1 MAAVRF
7 ENLTLGYGRH
17 PAVHHLNGE
26 LAPGSLTAIIGPNGA
41 GKSTLLKGVVGAI
54 KPLQGQ
60 IHIGGVESPHIAY
73 LPQMSELDRSF
84 PMNVRE
90 LVNLGL
96 WRESGLFGSTRR
108 FRQRVTTALAAVGLL
123 DFADRTI
130 DTLSGGQLQRAL
142 FARLLVQDAPIIV
155 LDEPFNALDAQT
167 AADLMAMVQRW
178 HGEERTIL
186 VVTHDLE
193 LVREKFP
200 QTLMIARELIG
211 LGATTDV
218 LTAENLLRARQL
230 HEAFDDHA
238 DVCHIDDAA

>member
-1 MAAVRF
+1 MASVHF

-26 LAPGSLTAIIGPNGA
+26 LEPGSLTAVVGPNGA
-41 GKSTLLKGVVGAI
+41 GKSTLLKGIVGAL

-60 IHIGGVESPHIAY
+60 IHLGGHNAHIAY

-84 PMNVRE
+84 PLNVRE

-108 FRQRVTTALAAVGLL
+108 FKGRVTHALAAVGLL
-123 DFADRTI
+123 EFEARPI

-155 LDEPFNALDAQT
+155 LDEPFNALDTRT
-167 AADLMAMVQRW
+167 ANDLMAMVQRW
-178 HGEERTIL
+178 HGEERTII
-186 VVTHDLE
+186 VVSHDLDLIRKE
-193 LVREKFP
+193 FP
-200 QTLMIARELIG
+200 QTLMLARELIG
-211 LGATTDV
+211 LGATGDV

-230 HEAFDDHA
+230 PEAFDDHA
-238 DVCHIDDAA
+238 HVCEIDDAA